1 MSTNGQSPFTG
12 SLRHQLLL
20 GLALVV
26 LGSLYAVRLN
36 EVPIGA
42 VTDDAYY
49 VEMARSIAEGLGP
62 VINTGPDVAPHD
74 PDIFPPGFPL
84 LLSPLARAWPDSLSA
99 LKAVPLLGALM
110 LLPLCWWLPGAKAAR
125 GLRLALVAVVMFN
138 PWVVSWSGRI
148 LSDIPFAALSL
159 AALLLFVR
167 LHDRL
172 CGPDQPAVPWVGVV
186 GLVLLCAAAVSVRTI
201 GWAAVLAMSATLLT
215 RRRWWVAIAL
225 PVLVAA
231 LVWLISQAMPNGGE
245 LLSQGYSSQMFSH
258 GNQPYWRF
266 VLHNALQ
273 YVAELPVILV
283 PVFGNPVKALMLRLH
298 MEMLYPAAAF
308 IVGTQLL
315 FLVGLAVGRLWR
327 RETGGV
333 RVRLFVFYLLIY
345 GAVLTQFNGYPS
357 GVQTRL
363 LIPVL
368 PILVWFVL
376 AGLHERFD
384 PGHRLI
390 PQLVLGLML
399 IAAFGHNGWRVAR
412 PLRTAVE
419 ANGRG
424 LVDPETGSAWLRT
437 HTQPDNVIM
446 AQEPLVRHI
455 HFQRPVV
462 ATPHALSA
470 ESVARMVQ
478 EFAVS
483 YVLVGPVVHHQPHRL
498 DAKGQALLDILQ
510 SQPALYQ
517 AVHADPV
524 ANIHIFSCASD

>member
-1 MSTNGQSPFTG
+1 MSTNGQSPFAH

-20 GLALVV
+20 GLALVL
-26 LGSLYAVRLN
+26 LGALYAVRLN

-74 PDIFPPGFPL
+74 PEIFPPGFPL
-84 LLSPLARAWPDSLSA
+84 LLSPLARAWPGSLSA

-110 LLPLCWWLPGAKAAR
+110 LLPLCWWLPGAKAGH

-172 CGPDQPAVPWVGVV
+172 FGPGQPAVPWVGLV

-215 RRRWWVAIAL
+215 RRHWWVAIAL

-231 LVWLISQAMPNGGE
+231 LVWLIAQAMPNGGD

-258 GNQPYWRF
+258 GDQPYWRF
-266 VLHNALQ
+266 VLHNALL

-283 PVFGNPVKALMLRLH
+283 PIFGNPAQALMLRLH

-308 IVGTQLL
+308 VVGTQLL
-315 FLVGLAVGRLWR
+315 LLVGLAVGRMWR

-399 IAAFGHNGWRVAR
+399 LAAFGHNGWRVAR

-419 ANGRG
+419 ANGHG
-424 LVDPETGSAWLRT
+424 LIDPSLGADWIRT
-437 HTQPDNVIM
+437 QTSGDAVIM
-446 AQEPLVRHI
+446 APDALIRHV
-455 HFQRPVV
+455 HFRRPVV
-462 ATPHALSA
+462 AYPEVGGA
-470 ESVARMVQ
+470 EKLAAKVAANGVD
-478 EFAVS
+478 F
-483 YVLVGPVVHHQPHRL
+483 VLVGPSVHHLP
-498 DAKGQALLDILQ
+498 GQLTPESQQLLAIVR
-510 SQPALYQ
+510 SQPGSFA
-517 AVHADPV
+517 PV
-524 ANIHIFSCASD
+524 WSDLSENIHIFACAN